1 MSVTIILICERC
13 GHAVCVPRG
22 DLPDHCER
30 KGCLMKAAHWRIAL
44 PGELTKGD
52 RRFLR
57 SIMVVG
63 W

>member
-1 MSVTIILICERC
+1 MALTIILICERC
-13 GHAVCVPRG
+13 GHSICVPRG

-30 KGCLMKAAHWRIAL
+30 KGCVTKAAQWRVAIE
-44 PGELTKGD
+44 GELTKSD

-57 SIMVVG
+57 SIMVLG